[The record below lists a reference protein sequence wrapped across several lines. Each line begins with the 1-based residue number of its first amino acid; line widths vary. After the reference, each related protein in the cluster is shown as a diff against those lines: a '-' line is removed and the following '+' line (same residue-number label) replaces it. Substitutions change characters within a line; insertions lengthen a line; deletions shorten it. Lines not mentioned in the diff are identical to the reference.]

1 MYWVSNISS
10 WSYIDIN
17 SKSHGRIDW
26 FEDIR
31 DMGYWWQTAHENG
44 VCFTIENAKREVEEA
59 LWRRCMVLAA
69 LYMENVDEPTVPHT
83 TLPVGPMGDTFHV
96 ETSHEAVHTSAYRGS

>member
-10 WSYIDIN
+10 WNYIDIGGHT
-17 SKSHGRIDW
+17 HGRIDW

-44 VCFTIENAKREVEEA
+44 ICRSVEKAKRSVEDA
-59 LWRRCMVLAA
+59 LTRRCLALAA
-69 LYMENVDEPTVPHT
+69 VYDPQRAYDPPGPDNFSGPDET
-83 TLPVGPMGDTFHV
+83 TGGA
-96 ETSHEAVHTSAYRGS
+96 AVRRS